1 MLWIFI
7 LFISRYLNLHAV
19 RVVCHNLYME
29 SLILKTS
36 IAYRYNSEE
45 WKMSIEEEMRVE
57 NLGLLYHVNKDI
69 IDNQMAC

>member
-36 IAYRYNSEE
+36 IAYNSEE
-45 WKMSIEEEMRVE
+45 WKMSIEEEMHVE
-57 NLGLLYHVNKDI
+57 NLGLLYHVNKNI
-69 IDNQMAC
+69 IDDQMAC